1 MPDKPTW
8 VASVDQAIEKLQTLP
23 CPEVDSGLLAEL
35 LCLKR
40 RRAQQILQP
49 LVGRTVGR
57 SSLIPKDAVIRHLR
71 SLVSGDVAEA
81 EKQRRAWLHA
91 RLADA
96 RTAALQPKV
105 LVEAP
110 AAIVHQHLANL
121 PAGVSLAPGRIIIEG
136 FRTIEEAQ
144 QQILAL
150 IMALGNDPE
159 GFAERVIVTLC
170 LSGCFSNAQ

>member
-1 MPDKPTW
+1 MPDKPCWSATL
-8 VASVDQAIEKLQTLP
+8 DQVIAQLQALP
-23 CPEVDSGLLAEL
+23 CPDVDSGVLAQLLG
-35 LCLKR
+35 LKR

-57 SSLIPKDAVIRHLR
+57 SSLIARDSVIRHLR
-71 SLVSGDVAEA
+71 TLVSGEVVEA
-81 EKQRRAWLHA
+81 EKQRRA
-91 RLADA
+91 RLEAHLAEA

-110 AAIVHQHLANL
+110 ATVIHQQLANL
-121 PAGVSLAPGRIIIEG
+121 PAGVSLAPGRIVLEG
-136 FRTIEEAQ
+136 FQTVEEAK

-159 GFAERVIVTLC
+159 GFEDLVTVE
-170 LSGCFSNAQ
+170 